1 MDYYLV
7 KKMGLQILQTPDREI
22 RCYEICQRG
31 EKLTGP
37 RLFSPKQQPATKA
50 TIVGYQSNS
59 QLLKAI
65 NLSFASLCTLASH
78 TFIYLHPPSTS
89 VAPVSNNALNFV
101 FLSWNTFRRQRRQ
114 YEKPQDVE
122 TLVVQLSGGIIQYSI
137 IGLTR
142 QAQKTH
148 N

>member
-37 RLFSPKQQPATKA
+37 RLFSPKQQSATKA
-50 TIVGYQSNS
+50 IAGYQSNS
-59 QLLKAI
+59 RLLKAI

-122 TLVVQLSGGIIQYSI
+122 TLVVQLSGGIIQY
-137 IGLTR
+137 
-142 QAQKTH
+142 
-148 N
+148 